1 MVLRPRTGTRRINPR
16 GAGSIL
22 QPCRP
27 VRCGIGRPRADLNLA
42 DFGFAVLSFVV
53 SVVMMTILAP
63 SAGADPLD
71 DAVERYRPYM
81 IDDIDHALAGAHE
94 LRDRIVAND
103 IAGAQKAWINARTGW
118 ERSEVFTSGFVPQL
132 DDAIDAWPDATKGF
146 HAIEAKLFGARSSDV
161 RSADMQAET
170 DALVLHLAD
179 LDRQIR
185 EMKLTAQGLLNGV
198 ARLAYEVGDSKVDGG
213 ESRFSGTS
221 LDDMR
226 NNVDGIELAYRI
238 LFASALEAS
247 DAKLAER
254 VHAQIDRLKQL
265 LTAEDLKQVDPDAL
279 RKASEDLVVTL
290 QIAGPK
296 MGLNPPTLE
305 ETAK

>member
-1 MVLRPRTGTRRINPR
+1 
-16 GAGSIL
+16 
-22 QPCRP
+22 
-27 VRCGIGRPRADLNLA
+27 
-42 DFGFAVLSFVV
+42 
-53 SVVMMTILAP
+53 
-63 SAGADPLD
+63 
-71 DAVERYRPYM
+71 
-81 IDDIDHALAGAHE
+81 
-94 LRDRIVAND
+94 
-103 IAGAQKAWINARTGW
+103 
-118 ERSEVFTSGFVPQL
+118 
-132 DDAIDAWPDATKGF
+132 
-146 HAIEAKLFGARSSDV
+146 
-161 RSADMQAET
+161 MQAET

-296 MGLNPPTLE
+296 MGLNSPTLE

>member
-1 MVLRPRTGTRRINPR
+1 
-16 GAGSIL
+16 
-22 QPCRP
+22 
-27 VRCGIGRPRADLNLA
+27 
-42 DFGFAVLSFVV
+42 
-53 SVVMMTILAP
+53 MMTILAP